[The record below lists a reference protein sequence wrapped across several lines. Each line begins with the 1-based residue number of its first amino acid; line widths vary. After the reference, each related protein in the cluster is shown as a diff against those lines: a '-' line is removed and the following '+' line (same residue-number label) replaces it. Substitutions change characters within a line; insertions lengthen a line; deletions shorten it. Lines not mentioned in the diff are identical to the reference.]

1 MGTDTG
7 ADAAGSTWNSVAG
20 DARVGL
26 LVQGGHVT
34 VHSYGD
40 RRDSGT
46 APTRPADP
54 WVRAV
59 LASRVWDHVP
69 DDRAPHRNRPE
80 VAEAARRLAA
90 LRDEAAAALADDPWY
105 DPGFAERFLERVE
118 WLLGDEPLDLHPAEA
133 GLFLLLPLIDQVHRL
148 RLSARLAAVGP
159 DRLAPRHGEDG
170 RGEDDPERAD
180 YERHLAEQDLLAG
193 RARRRPEA
201 ERPIGWWLF
210 HRWTTGR
217 GELVEPAL
225 VTHLA
230 ESGEGLAD
238 ALRHERVARLVHGL
252 RRGPGVCN
260 REYLDTLAVDD
271 ALRGPGRQRVREQRL
286 ALLLALAHGLA
297 IDPTGLPDIIVDH
310 VGIPDPVDPAEL
322 RATVAGA
329 VWGDLRHLPVLR
341 AECRHEAVVEALREY
356 TDRVDDLLHA
366 VRRTIAR
373 SITVPMPALPER
385 LSADD
390 LRLADSAVVGSARFR
405 LGERR
410 VRELLMGD
418 QLYKDRD
425 LAVRELYQ
433 NALDACRYRRARTE
447 YLERTGV
454 PVHPFEG
461 VIVLDQGV
469 DEDGRAYLECRD
481 NGIGMGEAELAGV
494 FSHAGERFAEQPEF
508 LLERT
513 AWEQLDP
520 PVRLYPNSRFGI
532 GVFSYFMLADEIR
545 VTSCRMDR
553 GGLPGPV
560 VEAAICGPGHLFRIV
575 ETAKRGT
582 APGTTVR
589 LYLREGLG
597 DGRVW
602 SSVDVLQRLLGIA
615 EFGTTAVH
623 GERSVVWEPGVL
635 RARVQADGGRA
646 GLHAGGWLRDWSD
659 APEGTR
665 VIWCQTGGALLVD
678 GLVVRPGVRRG
689 VLSSEGSGLCGAVVN
704 LSGSYAPA
712 QLSIDRSEILSDAS
726 ADVERLLTAAVASLG
741 WDRGELAWIHEG
753 PDGWDWVRNV
763 AEDAPCVADVVVA
776 QAAALGWSFEILGF
790 PYDVARTGFFPA
802 DDYVVG
808 RHFGMR
814 IFPGEYRDWWDRRFG
829 EPSDVPDHI
838 LIWRVLALG
847 PSQLK
852 TQLAALVPELAVAA
866 PGVAALP
873 TDYLLLSRRHRDN
886 YFWRSPREW
895 PSFLIEVADLTGR
908 SPREIADRAVRLGCV
923 SMDPQGFV
931 ESDHGSGVIR
941 ALLTDRPVWRRHDP
955 VVRLD
960 DLLVLHD
967 RTGIDPRQAVD
978 SLRGLGLEVAVPELP
993 PGFPTPGDLALLRTF
1008 DGDYLDATEAVR
1020 LGHLLAAAEASGLP
1034 PAEVRDRL
1042 ESWGLTVES
1051 REVPAFVE
1059 VGSSDLLLDRSTV
1072 LEGWLSSQ
1080 TPVPFLHLVAV
1091 CEEYGWTYGQAAAW
1105 YGGLGFTVAP
1115 IPSRMTLGELSI
1127 LAGEPAADA
1136 LTAGTPPSYDLIL
1149 DREFAEDGSLS
1160 VLVERLEDLGLPIGL
1175 QIPRRFDAL
1184 DQVLLPSGRPE
1195 GGSAT
1200 SWWRG
1205 RAVDET
1211 VPFAVVVLVARDL
1224 GHEPKEV
1231 AERLASY
1238 GVRLSAPDLP
1248 EGLGFPDAVRLLV
1261 ADGLKEDLPAAP
1273 DEGTGLYQLIRIAR
1287 RTGFPL
1293 AQVAD
1298 WLRAM
1303 GAKVPDPATAI
1314 RAALARVP
1322 RDG

>member
-26 LVQGGHVT
+26 VIQGGQVT

-40 RRDSGT
+40 RRDSG
-46 APTRPADP
+46 AVPTPPADP

-59 LASRVWDHVP
+59 RESRVWDHVP
-69 DDRAPHRNRPE
+69 DDRAPHRSRPEVAE
-80 VAEAARRLAA
+80 VAEAARRLAV

-159 DRLAPRHGEDG
+159 DRFAPRHGG
-170 RGEDDPERAD
+170 GGPERAD
-180 YERHLAEQDLLAG
+180 YERHLAEQDILAG

-210 HRWTTGR
+210 HRWTAGR
-217 GELVEPAL
+217 SELVEPAL

-230 ESGEGLAD
+230 ESGEALAD

-297 IDPTGLPDIIVDH
+297 IDPAGLPDIVVDH

-341 AECRHEAVVEALREY
+341 ADCRHEAVVEALREY

-366 VRRTIAR
+366 VRRTTAR
-373 SITVPMPALPER
+373 SITVPMPGLPER
-385 LSADD
+385 LSADG
-390 LRLADSAVVGSARFR
+390 LRLADTAVVGSARFR

-461 VIVLDQGV
+461 AIVLDQGV

-481 NGIGMGEAELAGV
+481 DGIGMGEAELAGV

-520 PVRLYPNSRFGI
+520 PVKLYPNSRFGI

-597 DGRVW
+597 EGRVW

-615 EFGTTAVH
+615 EFETTAVH
-623 GERSVVWEPGVL
+623 GERSIVWEPGVL
-635 RARVQADGGRA
+635 RARVHTDGARA
-646 GLHAGGWLRDWSD
+646 GLHAAGWFRDWPG
-659 APEGTR
+659 APEGAR
-665 VIWCQTGGALLVD
+665 VIWCGSGGGVLVD

-689 VLSSEGSGLCGAVVN
+689 VLSSEGSGLLGAVVN
-704 LSGSYAPA
+704 LSGPYAPA
-712 QLSIDRSEILSDAS
+712 QLSIDRSEILSDVS

-741 WDRGELAWIHEG
+741 WDREEPAWKHG
-753 PDGWDWVRNV
+753 GRDGWDWVRDV

-776 QAAALGWSFEILGF
+776 RAAALGWSFEILGF

-808 RHFGMR
+808 RHFGVR
-814 IFPGEYRDWWDRRFG
+814 ILHGDYRDWWDRRFG
-829 EPSDVPDHI
+829 EPSEVPDHI

-847 PSQLK
+847 PSRLREQL
-852 TQLAALVPELAVAA
+852 TSLVPELAAAA
-866 PGVAALP
+866 PGAPALP
-873 TDYLLLSRRHRDN
+873 TDYLLLSRKHRDN

-895 PSFLIEVADLTGR
+895 PAFLVEVADLTGR
-908 SPREIADRAVRLGCV
+908 PPREIADRAVRLGCV
-923 SMDPQGFV
+923 SVDPRGLE
-931 ESDHGSGVIR
+931 ESDHGSGAIR
-941 ALLTDRPVWRRHDP
+941 ALLTDRAVWRRHHP

-960 DLLVLHD
+960 DLLVLRD

-993 PGFPTPGDLALLRTF
+993 PGFPTPDDLELLWTF
-1008 DGDYLDATEAVR
+1008 DDDYLDATEAVR

-1042 ESWGLTVES
+1042 EAWGLTVES
-1051 REVPAFVE
+1051 REVPASVE
-1059 VGSSDLLLDRSTV
+1059 AGSSDLLRDRSTV
-1072 LEGWLSSQ
+1072 LQVSLSMR

-1091 CEEYGWTYGQAAAW
+1091 CEERGWTYGQAADW

-1115 IPSRMTLGELSI
+1115 IPSRMTLEELSV
-1127 LAGEPAADA
+1127 LAGEPAADV
-1136 LTAGTPPSYDLIL
+1136 LTAGTSPSFDLLL
-1149 DREFAEDGSLS
+1149 DREFTEDDFLS
-1160 VLVERLEDLGLPIGL
+1160 VLVERLEELGIPIGL
-1175 QIPRRFDAL
+1175 RFPRRFDAL
-1184 DQVLLPSGRPE
+1184 DRALLVSGWE
-1195 GGSAT
+1195 AESET

-1205 RAVDET
+1205 RTVGEV
-1211 VPFAVVVLVARDL
+1211 VPFTAVVLVARDL
-1224 GHEPKEV
+1224 GREPKEV

-1261 ADGLKEDLPAAP
+1261 ADGLEENLPTAP
-1273 DEGTGLYQLIRIAR
+1273 GESMGLYQLIRIAR

-1303 GAKVPDPATAI
+1303 GAGAPDPATAI